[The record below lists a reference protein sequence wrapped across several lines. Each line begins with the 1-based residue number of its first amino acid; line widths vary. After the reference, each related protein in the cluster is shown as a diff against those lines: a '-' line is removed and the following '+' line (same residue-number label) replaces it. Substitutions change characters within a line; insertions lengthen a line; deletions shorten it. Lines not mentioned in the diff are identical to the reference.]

1 MKQLV
6 IGAALGLALGA
17 AGTGLAQQGGTQQM
31 PMNQGMQH
39 GQMMQGQAQHQDH
52 ATSASAGPA
61 EKAYRAAMA
70 KMHKAMAIK
79 YTGDADKD
87 FVAGMIPHHQG
98 AIDMAQVQIKY
109 GKDPE
114 IRKLAEAV
122 VRDQTREIG
131 EMKAWQAKTK

>member
-6 IGAALGLALGA
+6 IGAALGLVLGVV
-17 AGTGLAQQGGTQQM
+17 GSGLAQQGQM

-39 GQMMQGQAQHQDH
+39 GQMMQGQGQHQDH
-52 ATSASAGPA
+52 AATAAAGPA
-61 EKAYRAAMA
+61 EKAYRAANA
-70 KMHKAMAIK
+70 RMHKAMSIK

-98 AIDMAQVQIKY
+98 AIDMAQVELKY

-114 IRKLAEAV
+114 IRKMAEAV
-122 VRDQTREIG
+122 IRDQTREIE
-131 EMKAWQAKTK
+131 EMRAWQAAR